1 MKSNRVIQ
9 IQLQVSRTLWQQM
22 TDARS
27 EAARLWNKMVKLHLY
42 FRKRNKKWPTQAQ
55 FEKHFARKFRLH
67 SQTIQALIEKFFAN
81 IETTRV
87 NRANGNKKARYPYKE
102 KTYFNPVWK
111 GQHIKQQLN
120 YIVLP
125 MGIDPHTRK
134 RNLGISI
141 RLPKDIPN
149 GKIVQAELA
158 FGKLLLTIQNEIE
171 IEKPKVEKVAATD
184 LGSIH
189 LGVVTDGTNSLAV
202 VGRGLRSINQGKA
215 KALAELSAVQSKCEK
230 YSRCWKKLQATKRKI
245 LRKTDNQTYN
255 LLHQAANEIVG
266 YCEEKQVSKLVVGDI
281 TEINRNK
288 KKKSSRRLNQEMG
301 LLSLGV
307 FVGYLEYKLAAIGIE
322 LESYSE
328 SYTTKTCPACGH
340 KHKPKGRQY
349 RCPKCGFTGVRDE
362 VGAINLLNKFLN
374 KGEIKPQFLVPKGN
388 VKYLRPLKLKR
399 FAKRSSPTDTGQPS
413 IHVVC
418 ADG

>member
-9 IQLQVSRTLWQQM
+9 IQLQVSTTVWQQM
-22 TDARS
+22 TEARG

-42 FRKRNKKWPTQAQ
+42 CRKRNKKWPTQAQ

-67 SQTIQALIEKFFAN
+67 SQTIQALIGKFFAN
-81 IETTRV
+81 IETTRT
-87 NRANGNKKARYPYKE
+87 NRANGDKRARYPYKE

-111 GQHIKQQLN
+111 GQHIKQELN
-120 YIVLP
+120 YIMLP

-134 RNLGISI
+134 RQLAISV
-141 RLPKDIPN
+141 RLPETIPQ

-158 FGKLLLTIQNEIE
+158 FGKLLLTIQNGIE
-171 IEKPKVEKVAATD
+171 VEKPKVEKVAASD

-189 LGVVTDGTNSLAV
+189 LGVVTDGTDSLAV

-215 KALAELSAVQSKCEK
+215 KASAQISQLQSRCEK
-230 YSRCWKKLQATKRKI
+230 YSRRWKKLQATKRKI
-245 LRKTDNQTYN
+245 LRKTQNQTHN
-255 LLHQAANEIVG
+255 LLHKAANEIVD
-266 YCEEKQVSKLVVGDI
+266 YCQEKEVSKLVVGDI
-281 TEINRNK
+281 TEINKNK
-288 KKKSSRRLNQEMG
+288 RKKASRRLNQEMG

-307 FVGYLEYKLAAIGIE
+307 FVGYLKYKFAAFGIE
-322 LESYSE
+322 LETTSE

-349 RCPKCGFTGVRDE
+349 HCPKCGFVGVRDE
-362 VGAINLLNKFLN
+362 VGAINLLNKYLN
-374 KGEIKPQFLVPKGN
+374 KGTIKPQFLIPNGN
-388 VKYLRPLKLKR
+388 VKYLRPVKLKN

-413 IHVVC
+413 IHVLC
-418 ADG
+418 AVG

>member
-1 MKSNRVIQ
+1 
-9 IQLQVSRTLWQQM
+9 M
-22 TDARS
+22 TEVRS

-42 FRKRNKKWPTQAQ
+42 FRKRNKKWPTQAE
-55 FEKHFARKFRLH
+55 FEKHFARKFSLH
-67 SQTIQALIEKFFAN
+67 SQTVQALIGKFFAN

-87 NRANGNKKARYPYKE
+87 NRANGDKKARYPYKE

-111 GQHIKQQLN
+111 GQHIKQELN

-125 MGIDPHTRK
+125 MGIDPKTRK
-134 RNLGISI
+134 RSLGISI

-158 FGKLLLTIQNEIE
+158 FGKLLLTIQNIVEVK
-171 IEKPKVEKVAATD
+171 KPKVDNIAASD

-189 LGVVTDGTNSLAV
+189 LAVVTDGTNSLAV

-215 KALAELSAVQSKCEK
+215 KVLAQISQLQSRCEK
-230 YSRCWKKLQATKRKI
+230 YSRRWKKLQATKRKI
-245 LRKTDNQTYN
+245 LRKTQNQTAN
-255 LLHQAANEIVG
+255 LLHKAANEIVK
-266 YCEEKQVSKLVVGDI
+266 YCEEKEVSKLLVGDI

-288 KKKSSRRLNQEMG
+288 KKKASRRLNQEMG
-301 LLSLGV
+301 VLSLGV
-307 FVGYLEYKLAAIGIE
+307 FVGYLKYKLAALGIE
-322 LESYSE
+322 LETFNE

-349 RCPKCGFTGVRDE
+349 HCPKCGFVGIRDE
-362 VGAINLLNKFLN
+362 VGAINLLNKYLN
-374 KGEIKPQFLVPKGN
+374 NGTIKPQFLIPKGKL
-388 VKYLRPLKLKR
+388 KYLRPVKLKG

-413 IHVVC
+413 IHSLSAV
-418 ADG
+418 G

>member
-9 IQLQVSRTLWQQM
+9 IRLQVSTTLWQQM
-22 TDARS
+22 TDARLES
-27 EAARLWNKMVKLHLY
+27 ARLWNKMVKLHLR
-42 FRKRNKKWPTQAQ
+42 FRKHNRKWPTQAQ

-67 SQTIQALIEKFFAN
+67 SQTIQALIGKFFAN
-81 IETTRV
+81 IDSTCT
-87 NRANGNKKARYPYKE
+87 NRANGDKRARYPYKE

-111 GQHIKQQLN
+111 GQHIKQDNN
-120 YIVLP
+120 YIILP
-125 MGIDPHTRK
+125 MGIDPHSRK
-134 RNLGISI
+134 RNLAICV
-141 RLPKDIPN
+141 RLPEQIPQ

-171 IEKPKVEKVAATD
+171 VEKPKVEKIAASD

-189 LGVVTDGTNSLAV
+189 LAVVTDSTNSLAL

-215 KALAELSAVQSKCEK
+215 KALAQISQLQSRCEK
-230 YSRCWKKLQATKRKI
+230 YSRRWKKLQATKRKI
-245 LRKTDNQTYN
+245 LRKTQNQTHN
-255 LLHQAANEIVG
+255 LLHKAANEIVN
-266 YCEEKQVSKLVVGDI
+266 YCKEKEVSKLVVGDI

-307 FVGYLEYKLAAIGIE
+307 FVGYLKYKLAAIGTE

-349 RCPKCGFTGVRDE
+349 HCPKCGFIGVRDE

-374 KGEIKPQFLVPKGN
+374 KGEIKPQSLIPKGN
-388 VKYLRPLKLKR
+388 VKYLRPVRLKD
-399 FAKRSSPTDTGQPS
+399 FAKRSSPTDIGLPS
-413 IHVVC
+413 IHVLC